1 MKSAWHQYLFL
12 VRSRQSCFVI
22 VATNSPDPPH
32 ILQRASRLWELGK
45 KLNPPPFQILRFE
58 IGLDLHN
65 IKRQEMEPVGS
76 SAMMMICK
84 ALVIYNLWTLCWYLN
99 LRCDFH
105 FLNSWTY
112 RQELSSVYPHTNIYM
127 QLHAVYPYAFFVFVY
142 VYHHMKNIFVWK
154 SKLHITRVYEYT
166 TFHMSSFDIIKV
178 FLTIYFSA
186 FFVQL
191 KNMCTGDHYILSGAF
206 KDEEIVKYIWDILF
220 CDIPF

>member
-1 MKSAWHQYLFL
+1 MFHRYEISMASISIFSTFKT
-12 VRSRQSCFVI
+12 CFVI
-22 VATNSPDPPH
+22 VAINSPDPPH

-112 RQELSSVYPHTNIYM
+112 RQELSTVYPHTNIYM

-142 VYHHMKNIFVWK
+142 VFHHMKNIFVWK
-154 SKLHITRVYEYT
+154 SKLHN
-166 TFHMSSFDIIKV
+166 MIIC
-178 FLTIYFSA
+178 LTVLPLGRA
-186 FFVQL
+186 QL
-191 KNMCTGDHYILSGAF
+191 IAT
-206 KDEEIVKYIWDILF
+206 
-220 CDIPF
+220 